1 MQSTKSL
8 MLSLMLLLSS
18 FVAVVEAKTS
28 GVTVYAS
35 KTCGCCHQWV
45 KHLESNG
52 FKVKTEMV
60 DDVSPVKKKF
70 QIPAHMQSCHTAV
83 VDGYLIEGHVPAM
96 AIKKML
102 SQKPAIRGLA
112 VPGMPIGSPGM
123 EQGNYKEAY
132 DVMSFTKQGKEAVF
146 MKF

>member
-1 MQSTKSL
+1 MRKSKSL
-8 MLSLMLLLSS
+8 MLSLLFALSTT
-18 FVAVVEAKTS
+18 VAAVEAKTS
-28 GVTVYAS
+28 DIKVYAS

-45 KHLESNG
+45 KHLESHG

-60 DDVSPVKKKF
+60 DDVSPVKTKF
-70 QIPAHMQSCHTAV
+70 QIPDHMQSCHTAV
-83 VDGYLIEGHVPAM
+83 VDGYLIEGHVPAL

-102 SQKPAIRGLA
+102 SSKPSIRGLA

-123 EQGNYKEAY
+123 EQGNTKEAY
-132 DVMSFTKQGKEAVF
+132 NVMSFSKPGKDAVF